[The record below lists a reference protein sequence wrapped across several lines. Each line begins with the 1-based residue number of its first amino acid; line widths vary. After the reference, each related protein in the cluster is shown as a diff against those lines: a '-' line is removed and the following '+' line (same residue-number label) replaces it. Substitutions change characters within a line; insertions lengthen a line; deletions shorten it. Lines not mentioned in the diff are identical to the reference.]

1 MHVRVRVGGDL
12 GTLSLPTSVQ
22 IPGTLKVTQE
32 ICVLAR
38 ECVCVCVHAC
48 ATEAALC
55 ARNL

>member
-38 ECVCVCVHAC
+38 ECVCVCAC
-48 ATEAALC
+48 VCDRSRSL
-55 ARNL
+55 